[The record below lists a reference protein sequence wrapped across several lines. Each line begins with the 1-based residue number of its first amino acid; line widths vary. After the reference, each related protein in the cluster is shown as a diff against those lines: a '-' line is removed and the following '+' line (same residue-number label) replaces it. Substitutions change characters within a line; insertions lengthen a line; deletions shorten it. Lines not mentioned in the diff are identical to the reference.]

1 MIDYPFQPVRRDD
14 RHPFGMPCRETI
26 RRSAGNRIIS
36 RPGGLFERFRQRVSH
51 FL

>member
-14 RHPFGMPCRETI
+14 RHPFGMPRRETI
-26 RRSAGNRIIS
+26 RRFAGNRIIS
-36 RPGGLFERFRQRVSH
+36 RLGGFLERFPQRVGH